1 MSHPGVNFIHYR
13 EGQVSTYLSDD
24 SVRKPLA
31 TAHTRNA
38 FTPTVHKA
46 ISTIIGYSFFFDPG
60 FSSDTKYYLPLEI
73 FYMALDLTGTKNERW
88 IKDDICER
96 LRTHP
101 FEWNILNRDKTIDW
115 ERSSILSTVGIET
128 VDGSRYITYRLN
140 QGFAEKLRTSKQWII
155 YKLANIV
162 SLKKTASIRLFE
174 HLFSQFMEANSEVFV
189 TIDSLDDVRAI
200 LGKEDVHKDYKTF
213 RRDVLEPA
221 IREIKQKTEIIV
233 EYKALREGRKVS
245 KIKWQIRHNEKFQ
258 LNENF
263 AQLSLF
269 DETKLPS
276 GLPISE
282 KAIRLNEMQPII
294 AKFLRHNI
302 SRKMATEL
310 IQSYGL
316 KRCENQLRNLEINIA
331 SIKNNKINDPAGWLV
346 TAIREDYNV
355 PPAVPSELQSQHSAS
370 NMQEAEAR
378 KRYKAAWLKFR
389 NEQGQSRIDALP
401 DEKLSEWKENFI
413 NLIND
418 TPAKHPIRDVK
429 TTVTLLKNVLQKE
442 GENATLIEQE
452 FRSWLVVQL
461 LNTPE
466 ELDLSAYISAQHS
479 VAQAS

>member
-1 MSHPGVNFIHYR
+1 M
-13 EGQVSTYLSDD
+13 STYLSDD

-31 TAHTRNA
+31 TAHTRNT

-46 ISTIIGYSFFFDPG
+46 ISTIIGYSFFFDPD
-60 FSSDTKYYLPLEI
+60 FSSDTKYYLPLET
-73 FYMALDLTGTKNERW
+73 FYMALDLSGTKNESW
-88 IKDDICER
+88 IKNDICER

-174 HLFSQFMEANSEVFV
+174 HLFSQFMEADSEVYV

-221 IREIKQKTEIIV
+221 VKEIKQKTEILV
-233 EYKALREGRKVS
+233 EYKALREGRKIS
-245 KIKWQIRHNEKFQ
+245 KIKWQVRQNDKFQ

-269 DETKLPS
+269 DEKKLPS

-282 KAIRLNEMQPII
+282 KAIRLNEMQPLI
-294 AKFLRHNI
+294 AQLLRHNL
-302 SRKMATEL
+302 SRKIASEL
-310 IQSYGL
+310 IQNYGL
-316 KRCENQLRNLEINIA
+316 KRCENQLRNLETNLA
-331 SIKNNKINDPAGWLV
+331 VGKNNKIKDPAAWLI
-346 TAIREDYNV
+346 TAIREDFSNTLV
-355 PPAVPSELQSQHSAS
+355 PENELQKQQ
-370 NMQEAEAR
+370 NEANTR
-378 KRYKAAWLKFR
+378 KLEEKELYKATWQQYRADR
-389 NEQGQSRIDALP
+389 GQARIDT
-401 DEKLSEWKENFI
+401 LSEKELIEWRHVFVD
-413 NLIND
+413 LINN
-418 TPAKHPIRDVK
+418 TPDKKPIRGVK
-429 TTVTLLKNVLQKE
+429 STLTLLKNVLLKE
-442 GENATLIEQE
+442 GDHATLIELE
-452 FRSWLVVQL
+452 FRSWLGIQL
-461 LNTPE
+461 LKTPE
-466 ELDLSAYISAQHS
+466 ELDLSAYINAQNRTEN
-479 VAQAS
+479 AR